1 MYSLAAL
8 VAAAETR
15 HGRQGLTTMANESK
29 EFARFYAMVKAASWP
44 IDFILTGVLVT
55 NELPGH

>member
-15 HGRQGLTTMANESK
+15 HGRQGLTTMAHESK
-29 EFARFYAMVKAASWP
+29 EFARFYAMVRAAPWLIETSSSP
-44 IDFILTGVLVT
+44 VY
-55 NELPGH
+55 